1 MHGLGGLRGGANE
14 GGRAGRCGQLCPSA
28 ISCLRHPLHT
38 RAPISWCEPQPPCDR
53 PFSGAGMGGSIH
65 GRAWMAAASPA
76 SPPPWRAGQ
85 AGQPLPPLPGDCP
98 GQRGPACSVQG
109 ADLPPSFLAES
120 PGGRRPAQLLLQGPR
135 PLTPSPAAA
144 WPPAFSHPRL
154 PPALTLGPPFQRGHL
169 LSSMASGSDHHQQA
183 KARNPSLPGG
193 GPGVREEENQSLEL
207 SGWGRERPTI
217 WATSCTDPLGRGV
230 FVPRV

>member
-28 ISCLRHPLHT
+28 ISRLRHPLHT
-38 RAPISWCEPQPPCDR
+38 RAPISWCEPRPPCDR

-65 GRAWMAAASPA
+65 GRAWMAAASPT

-98 GQRGPACSVQG
+98 EQRGPACSVQG

-120 PGGRRPAQLLLQGPR
+120 PGGRRPC
-135 PLTPSPAAA
+135 PAAPA
-144 WPPAFSHPRL
+144 GTSPPHPISCSRVATSIQSS
-154 PPALTLGPPFQRGHL
+154 PPPTSSDFGATVPKGPPSFLHGLRQ
-169 LSSMASGSDHHQQA
+169 
-183 KARNPSLPGG
+183 
-193 GPGVREEENQSLEL
+193 
-207 SGWGRERPTI
+207 
-217 WATSCTDPLGRGV
+217 
-230 FVPRV
+230 